1 MHPIIIIF
9 QIFAGI
15 FSILGI
21 YEFLRKV
28 FDRYVIN
35 RSQAACK
42 ILIYKSGPDAE
53 YSLRFLES
61 RFAYGEY
68 ADLFDGII
76 IAEETQVPEEV
87 IVKLNS
93 GYANIV
99 KEQTTDFSEN

>member
-61 RFAYGEY
+61 RFALWI
-68 ADLFDGII
+68 ARSIKGIS
-76 IAEETQVPEEV
+76 A
-87 IVKLNS
+87 IVCL
-93 GYANIV
+93 
-99 KEQTTDFSEN
+99 TDMIQ

>member
-1 MHPIIIIF
+1 MYPIFIIL

-28 FDRYVIN
+28 IDRYVIN

-42 ILIYKSGPDAE
+42 IILYKTGPDAE
-53 YSLRFLES
+53 YTLRFLES

-68 ADLFDGII
+68 ADLIDGII
-76 IAEETQVPEEV
+76 IAEDALVPEE
-87 IVKLNS
+87 IIQKLNS
-93 GYANIV
+93 AYTNIT
-99 KEQTTDFSEN
+99 KQQTES